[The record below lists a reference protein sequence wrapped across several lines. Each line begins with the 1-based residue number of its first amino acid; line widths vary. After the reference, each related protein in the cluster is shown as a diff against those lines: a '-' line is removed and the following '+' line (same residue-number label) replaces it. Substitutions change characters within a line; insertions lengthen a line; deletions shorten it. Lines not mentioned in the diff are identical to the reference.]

1 MPSNMLGAA
10 ANQNLFGD
18 PFAGIV
24 PTNGS
29 ASAPNNQLGSLS
41 PNPTGTQAVW
51 NTAGMGTEPASAQPS
66 SRGGGG
72 NVFAEALQHVQ
83 GWNAALGMKQ
93 QPQQAPAQ
101 QPAPNS
107 AQQSGTSTSTI
118 PNYVPASANA
128 AAPASYSPEDEV
140 QRQQRIQWYR
150 TNVLAAGL
158 NPNDPNN
165 FPGGVIFDQYGNYI
179 TPATTAPTPVPPAG
193 GGGLPTDPNGNV
205 IPPHVDPYIEQ
216 VPAPHVDPAPD
227 AWRKFDPFASWQSHA
242 LYDQAGVSPLLPK
255 VGEIKTFPNGNIGR
269 WDGNG
274 WFHVNAQGEYAG
286 GWS

>member
-1 MPSNMLGAA
+1 MPNNMLGSA

-18 PFAGIV
+18 PFKGIV
-24 PTNGS
+24 PSNGS
-29 ASAPNNQLGSLS
+29 ASAPNNQNGSLS

-51 NTAGMGTEPASAQPS
+51 NTAGMGTEPASAQSGSRS
-66 SRGGGG
+66 SGG

-93 QPQQAPAQ
+93 AQAPAQ
-101 QPAPNS
+101 APDPNS
-107 AQQSGTSTSTI
+107 AQQSGAITI
-118 PNYVPASANA
+118 PNYVQPLANV
-128 AAPASYSPEDEV
+128 AAPATYNPQDEV
-140 QRQQRIQWYR
+140 LRQQRIQWFR
-150 TNVLAAGL
+150 ANVLAQGL

-165 FPGGVIFDQYGNYI
+165 FPGGVIFDQYGNYV
-179 TPATTAPTPVPPAG
+179 TQSAPAPPATPPSG
-193 GGGLPTDPNGNV
+193 NDGLPTDPNGNV

-216 VPAPHVDPAPD
+216 VPTPHVDPSPD
-227 AWRKFDPFASWQSHA
+227 AWRKFDPFASWQSRA
-242 LYDQAGVSPLLPK
+242 LYDQAGVVPQSPK
-255 VGEIKTFPNGNIGR
+255 IGEIKSFPNGNIGR